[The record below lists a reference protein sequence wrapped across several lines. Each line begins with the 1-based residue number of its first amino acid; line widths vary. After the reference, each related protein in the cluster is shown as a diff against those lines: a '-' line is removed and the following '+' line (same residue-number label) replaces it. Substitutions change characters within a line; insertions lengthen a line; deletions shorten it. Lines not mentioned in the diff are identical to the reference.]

1 MVYCLYTPQKNIY
14 QKNLAKIKQGMMNH
28 KIALVDFLNEDPFF
42 KAVSFILLLLL
53 LLLLLLFLGGRVG
66 GLFSISINFT
76 RVSINSTSCL
86 DLSQYLHIVIILRS
100 N

>member
-1 MVYCLYTPQKNIY
+1 
-14 QKNLAKIKQGMMNH
+14 
-28 KIALVDFLNEDPFF
+28 
-42 KAVSFILLLLL
+42 
-53 LLLLLLFLGGRVG
+53 VG